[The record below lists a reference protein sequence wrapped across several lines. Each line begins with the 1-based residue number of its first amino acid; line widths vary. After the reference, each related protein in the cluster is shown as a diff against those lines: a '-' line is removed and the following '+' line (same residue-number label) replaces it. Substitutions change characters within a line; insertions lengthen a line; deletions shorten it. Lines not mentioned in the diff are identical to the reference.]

1 MMDDG
6 VGKKTSVDAGD
17 VGRVGREDV
26 LHKSLGSSL
35 ESLNPNISL
44 ISLRL
49 AHRQ

>member
-26 LHKSLGSSL
+26 LHKSLGSL
-35 ESLNPNISL
+35 KSLNPNISL